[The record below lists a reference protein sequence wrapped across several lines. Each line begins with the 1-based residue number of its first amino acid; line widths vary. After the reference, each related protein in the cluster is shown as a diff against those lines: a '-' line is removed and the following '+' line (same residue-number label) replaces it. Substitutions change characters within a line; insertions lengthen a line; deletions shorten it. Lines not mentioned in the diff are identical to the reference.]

1 MTSDP
6 PATSGLEAQAQ
17 IVGQGSFARSAGPS
31 AELPDFGTLAPPA
44 ACAPPVL
51 AAMEASSMGGIP
63 DPGDPQNQQSS
74 KYDLLTSLPCEYE
87 L

>member
-1 MTSDP
+1 MASDP
-6 PATSGLEAQAQ
+6 PVTSGLEAQAQ
-17 IVGQGSFARSAGPS
+17 IVDQEGFARSAGPS
-31 AELPDFGTLAPPA
+31 DGLQDLGALAPPA

-51 AAMEASSMGGIP
+51 AAMEASSMGVVQ
-63 DPGDPQNQQSS
+63 DLGDPQNQQSS

>member
-6 PATSGLEAQAQ
+6 PVTSGLEAQAH
-17 IVGQGSFARSAGPS
+17 IVDQGSFTHSAGPS
-31 AELPDFGTLAPPA
+31 NELQDFGALAPSA

-51 AAMEASSMGGIP
+51 AAMEASSMGDIQ
-63 DPGDPQNQQSS
+63 DPADPQNQQSS
-74 KYDLLTSLPCEYE
+74 KYDLLTSLPCEYD

>member
-1 MTSDP
+1 MTSDTP
-6 PATSGLEAQAQ
+6 VTSGLEAQAQ
-17 IVGQGSFARSAGPS
+17 IVDQGSFTHSAGPS
-31 AELPDFGTLAPPA
+31 NELHPSA

-51 AAMEASSMGGIP
+51 AAMEASSMGDIQ